1 MKKIIENPG
10 AFPLSKAIL
19 HDYKYTMEISGQIGV
34 DAKTGEL
41 VEGIEN
47 QTAKTLDNIKKI
59 LEEIGWN
66 LSNVIKA
73 TLYLSDMGNYAK
85 MNEIYGKYFT
95 KDYPTRAAVAVKELP
110 RKALVEIEC
119 TASGDKIRE

>member
-1 MKKIIENPG
+1 MKRVIENSG

-19 HDYKYTMEISGQIGV
+19 HDHKYTLEISGQIGV

-47 QTAKTLDNIKKI
+47 QTAKTLDNIKQI
-59 LEEIGWN
+59 LEEIGWS

-73 TLYLSDMGNYAK
+73 TIYLSDMNNYAK
-85 MNEIYGKYFT
+85 MNEVYGKYFT
-95 KDYPTRAAVAVKELP
+95 KDYPTRTAIAIKELP
-110 RKALVEIEC
+110 RQALVEITC
-119 TASGDKIRE
+119 TASGDKIKI